1 MKDAYKKWCECNICV
16 SICKANSYDK
26 PEPLRLIYPKERRQQ
41 LPICGGD
48 ISGGGGS
55 SSSSSSK

>member
-16 SICKANSYDK
+16 SICKATSYDK

-41 LPICGGD
+41 LSIYGGD
-48 ISGGGGS
+48 ISVGWGS
-55 SSSSSSK
+55 SRS